1 MQAHELLI
9 EEVNDQLK
17 KQSGRS
23 KITTED
29 WERLGIKLV
38 YSIKRD
44 SFWVEQNGKPCTRVV
59 EANPVPSLLLTAEM
73 INEFLEG
80 HGFRGIGGNLI
91 NKK

>member
-23 KITTED
+23 KITTGD
-29 WERLGIKLV
+29 WERLGVKLV

-44 SFWVEQNGKPCTRVV
+44 SFWVEQNGKRCTHVV
-59 EANPVPSLLLTAEM
+59 EANPVPSLFLTAEM
-73 INEFLEG
+73 ITRFWKEF
-80 HGFRGIGGNLI
+80 GFKGMGGN
-91 NKK
+91 